1 MSEPNPGPVDAAAAI
16 KAQLKDLSSEEQK
29 SILQRV
35 SEELKLNTTE
45 SSSGSPKETAFYAP
59 PTTVVA
65 NITPDRRV
73 VNYIWTAIITGF
85 LIVFVGSAAGL
96 VVALFMFHG
105 TDPIT
110 KLPMDNT
117 GIIQPL
123 ITLFTAAVGFL
134 AGVLTPSPV
143 HSNQA
148 PTNQGSPKQGQ

>member
-1 MSEPNPGPVDAAAAI
+1 MPEPNTSGDATTAI
-16 KAQLKDLSSEEQK
+16 KAHLDGLTKEVQE

-35 SEELKLNTTE
+35 SEELKLNTPA
-45 SSSGSPKETAFYAP
+45 SSSGTPKETAFYAP

-65 NITPDRRV
+65 NVTPDKRV

-110 KLPMDNT
+110 KLPVDNT

-148 PTNQGSPKQGQ
+148 PTNQGPPKQGQ